1 MLSSKV
7 MTLRV
12 AHDAII
18 HNVEDSRLVQHLE
31 DLFVLGARLKP
42 EQRHGTRF
50 NIHDE
55 FQHRL
60 FCSLGSEE
68 KDHHFGADAV
78 FNGCPYWP
86 SLHGSSGVVWVNGHE
101 SPTLPVQVVN
111 RLMGGPFCFQTG
123 TENVDRRCLAD
134 QTLYGRVSIS

>member
-1 MLSSKV
+1 MLSSQV

-68 KDHHFGADAV
+68 KDHHFRADAV
-78 FNGCPYWP
+78 FNGRSYRP
-86 SLHGSSGVVWVNGHE
+86 SLHGSSCVVWVNGHE
-101 SPTLPVQVVN
+101 SPTLTVQIVN
-111 RLMGGPFCFQTG
+111 RLMGGSFLFQTG
-123 TENVDRRCLAD
+123 TENVNRGCLGD
-134 QTLYGRVSIS
+134 QTLYGWVSIS